1 MAAGSGGMAAGRCLP
16 ASRRVDRIPTIV
28 ERTARA
34 DADAALNRAA
44 DSFADLCVLRAATF
58 SDDADRAARES
69 AALDG
74 IITDLQI
81 ARGRLNAIAG
91 AR

>member
-1 MAAGSGGMAAGRCLP
+1 MHVYGDPTAHRCHPLP
-16 ASRRVDRIPTIV
+16 RRADHISTPV

-74 IITDLQI
+74 IITDLHI

>member
-1 MAAGSGGMAAGRCLP
+1 MVAYSSPIAHRSRPGRPGGG
-16 ASRRVDRIPTIV
+16 IPTFV

-58 SDDADRAARES
+58 SDDTDRAKRES

-91 AR
+91 RL